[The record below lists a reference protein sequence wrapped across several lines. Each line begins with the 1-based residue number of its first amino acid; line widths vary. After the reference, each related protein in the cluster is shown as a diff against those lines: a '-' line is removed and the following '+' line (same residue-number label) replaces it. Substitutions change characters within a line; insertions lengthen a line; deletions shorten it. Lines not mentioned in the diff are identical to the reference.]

1 MDKVTFA
8 VTTWNE
14 SCRGNFEWV
23 RECVASA
30 MAAEIVSEVVVVND
44 ATEDFSGLAW
54 ALGSFTAKPL
64 YLWQNKKTLAV
75 FGNKVTSVFRATA
88 PWVVMADSDNV
99 YPPSYFDAIA
109 AQWPWDRNVM
119 YSPSVGIP
127 CLDYRHMLGDWTLA
141 TAEKILQQKQ
151 GWCLVNTGNAFVHRQ
166 TFLDVVRVLPV
177 ERFDL
182 ALPDYLGIGDRSDVK
197 WRHGYDSQDSFC
209 ISSLWWKA
217 GKTLRVT
224 PGMEYRHR
232 VDKGTPGNYDRGP
245 AEKEVIAP
253 ALLLELADAARGEK
267 HEYRFLQRRAGRYM
281 EFMREDGTI
290 LTVDWNTGLVTDQPS
305 KM

>member
-1 MDKVTFA
+1 M
-8 VTTWNE
+8 
-14 SCRGNFEWV
+14 
-23 RECVASA
+23 AS
-30 MAAEIVSEVVVVND
+30 EIVSEVVVVND
-44 ATEDFSGLAW
+44 ATEDYGELTMKLGGMGL
-54 ALGSFTAKPL
+54 
-64 YLWQNKKTLAV
+64 QNRQVRILQNSKTLAV
-75 FGNKVTSVFRATA
+75 FGNKVTSVFRATS

-99 YPPSYFDAIA
+99 YPPSYFDALA
-109 AQWPWDRNVM
+109 AQWPWDPNVM

-127 CLDYRHMLGDWTLA
+127 CLDYRHMVGDWTLQ

-197 WRHGYDSQDSFC
+197 WRHGYDSQDSFV
-209 ISSLWWKA
+209 ISSLWLKS
-217 GKTLRVT
+217 GKTLRVV

-245 AEKEVIAP
+245 EEKEVIAP

-267 HEYRFLQRRAGRYM
+267 HDYRFLQRRGRYM
-281 EFMREDGTI
+281 DYRMEDGTI
-290 LTVDWNTGLVTDQPS
+290 KTVDWNTGAISQ
-305 KM
+305 

>member
-8 VTTWNE
+8 VTCWNE
-14 SCRGNFEWV
+14 SRRGNFAWV

-30 MAAEIVSEVVVVND
+30 LASEIVSEVVVVND
-44 ATEDFSGLAW
+44 ATDDYHELTTKLGGLGQANRHVRI
-54 ALGSFTAKPL
+54 L
-64 YLWQNKKTLAV
+64 QNAKTLAV
-75 FGNKVTSVFRATA
+75 FGNKVTSVKRSLS

-109 AQWPWDRNVM
+109 AQWPWDPNVM

-127 CLDYRHMLGDWTLA
+127 CLDYQHMVGDWTLA

-151 GWCLVNTGNAFVHRQ
+151 GWCLVNTGNAFVHRD

-209 ISSLWWKA
+209 ISSLWFKA

-224 PGMEYRHR
+224 PGMEYQHR

-245 AEKEVIAP
+245 EEKEVIAP

-267 HEYRFLQRRAGRYM
+267 HDYRFLQRRAGRYM
-281 EFMREDGTI
+281 EFRMEDGV
-290 LTVDWNTGLVTDQPS
+290 LRTVDWNTGAIT
-305 KM
+305 